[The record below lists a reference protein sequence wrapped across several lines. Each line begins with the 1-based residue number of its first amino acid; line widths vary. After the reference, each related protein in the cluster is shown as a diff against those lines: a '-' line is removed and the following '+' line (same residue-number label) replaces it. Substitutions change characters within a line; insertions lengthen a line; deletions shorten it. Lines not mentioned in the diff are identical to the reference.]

1 MEQFAKVLREWRI
14 FRAQFG
20 NTHRGRMLSKP
31 HQSSARAPGG
41 VLGYVRALLLSFP
54 LAVLACCGNAHA
66 LGLSTITPPTSA
78 AHSEA
83 GTLPAQGA
91 ADQLPAAAAASATS
105 AVAQSAGTIVPASAS
120 SAHSSGHTLASAAGA
135 AVQAIAAAPE
145 GSSAG
150 GHAASR
156 LLASARNSAPAAS
169 EAVPVSHAVSRTLA
183 PVAGAVH
190 VLQAH
195 PLAPAQTP
203 AQILA
208 VALLAASPPGGGH
221 LVAPGRE
228 AILRVLRPTTPAAAA
243 AIQHAAEA
251 LAGGRGRSPSL
262 PLLPPLPGLADR
274 PIPALG
280 ALAPGLIGRTPEQSV
295 VEALGVYLPVI
306 ALGLGPETGTGGGG
320 AGGYEAGAAGRADAG
335 PLGLPYGAAPPPT
348 REAVT
353 GTAGASRTPCTLAAG
368 AEQITQLCGA
378 PPLPVIRQGSR
389 PFLAGPAVLPSR
401 GPPLETFL
409 GGARASARSAGA
421 PGAPSPAP
429 GTGGPS
435 GSAAGALGSALPTLL
450 LLAGLLLAGTPRL
463 VRRLSLARQ
472 LCIAAPFALIPE
484 RPG

>member
-1 MEQFAKVLREWRI
+1 
-14 FRAQFG
+14 
-20 NTHRGRMLSKP
+20 MLSKA
-31 HQSSARAPGG
+31 HQSSARAPA
-41 VLGYVRALLLSFP
+41 YVRALVLSIP
-54 LAVLACCGNAHA
+54 LAVLACGNAHA
-66 LGLSTITPPTSA
+66 LGLSAITPPTSA
-78 AHSEA
+78 AQSEA

-105 AVAQSAGTIVPASAS
+105 AVAQSAGTIVPAPAS

-135 AVQAIAAAPE
+135 AVQAITAAPE

-150 GHAASR
+150 GHAASK
-156 LLASARNSAPAAS
+156 LLASARTSAPAAS

-183 PVAGAVH
+183 PVAGGAH
-190 VLQAH
+190 VLQAR
-195 PLAPAQTP
+195 PLAPAQ
-203 AQILA
+203 ILA
-208 VALLAASPPGGGH
+208 AALLAASRPGGGH

-251 LAGGRGRSPSL
+251 LAGARGRSPAPSL
-262 PLLPPLPGLADR
+262 LPGLAD
-274 PIPALG
+274 PLIPALG
-280 ALAPGLIGRTPEQSV
+280 ALAPGPIGRAPEQSV
-295 VEALGVYLPVI
+295 LEALGVYLPSI
-306 ALGLGPETGTGGGG
+306 ALGLGPETGSGGGG

-335 PLGLPYGAAPPPT
+335 PLGLPSGAAPPPT

-353 GTAGASRTPCTLAAG
+353 GTAGASRTPCTVAAG
-368 AEQITQLCGA
+368 AAQITQRCGA

-389 PFLAGPAVLPSR
+389 PFLVGAAVLPSR

-421 PGAPSPAP
+421 PGAPSRAP

-463 VRRLSLARQ
+463 TRRLSLARQ
-472 LCIAAPFALIPE
+472 LAITAPFALIPE

>member
-66 LGLSTITPPTSA
+66 LGLSTITPPASA
-78 AHSEA
+78 AQSEA

-195 PLAPAQTP
+195 PLAP